1 MKAYLEYIAEIATE
15 NDPVNTILSVAELVR
30 SQAEHS
36 GKVAKLNMVSFLTM
50 LRNAGL
56 NIDFEGL
63 TAYYEAEP
71 NLKNKIQQFNDR
83 EIVFVAQGD
92 EVDSETLGQPQGN
105 IPPEEKVE
113 RMAKRAMKAREGINE
128 GYEGKIE
135 ALLADLGID
144 GFFRDDVLYVDPDR
158 LDDAEDALI
167 YADEIYEIPEIKS
180 KTELHK
186 PGRDKYDR
194 VIPNAFGHGSYGPK
208 RFAEEV
214 SRLKSGS
221 YEIVKSNDVTH
232 VKYKGKTISSGD
244 FDQGADGWF
253 MTVRGEKGQKFFD
266 ELKDMIN
273 YFKKNKITE
282 GDPDFSPVKG
292 RKVKTVNMTH
302 KTSGK
307 EVVVVDNP
315 KKIKEMEKL
324 GFVKDKWWKEEV
336 EADYISE
343 PVDNDAAVELKLYID
358 NDAQLYER
366 QLVPI
371 VKNIQRKMKRG
382 IYDHG
387 KVLKLWMYLVDNG
400 ARQYVKEFGGPGDTV
415 RAMFDKE
422 TRELVAQE
430 FADEYKV
437 EIEAQGGVM
446 FDHVE
451 LDEVEDPGRI
461 GSDGGSE
468 YKVVEYTRG
477 GQGQVYVTFRAMNMG
492 HAETLYQQHYAKSNT
507 ALTNSGGMVIK
518 ITEEVDMELR
528 EWTISDVMVAMKK
541 AYGKVDIEAIE
552 KLKKVQWR
560 GAGGHKGNVDRDDLV
575 RVGHGKL
582 IIPKVDINIK
592 ENVMNEEYNSE
603 LTSILDLAG
612 VDNNKI
618 TEKNPDET
626 ISPDEEEDTNELY
639 SYFSAGLDDL
649 ISNASQEADRIGG
662 EFRSPGIERE
672 LRDIAK
678 AAIDNWLNKRPE
690 VAPAPNPWKR
700 HLDYD
705 TEPAEKD
712 RLSADEQ

>member
-36 GKVAKLNMVSFLTM
+36 DKVAKLNMVSFLTM

-92 EVDSETLGQPQGN
+92 EVDSETLGQPQGD

-208 RFAEEV
+208 RFAE
-214 SRLKSGS
+214 
-221 YEIVKSNDVTH
+221 
-232 VKYKGKTISSGD
+232 
-244 FDQGADGWF
+244 
-253 MTVRGEKGQKFFD
+253 
-266 ELKDMIN
+266 
-273 YFKKNKITE
+273 

-343 PVDNDAAVELKLYID
+343 PVDNDAAVELKLYIE

-461 GSDGGSE
+461 GADGGSE

-518 ITEEVDMELR
+518 ITEGVDMELR

-626 ISPDEEEDTNELY
+626 ISPDEEGDADELY

-649 ISNASQEADRIGG
+649 ISNARQEADRIGG
-662 EFRSPGIERE
+662 EFRSPGINRE
-672 LRDIAK
+672 LRNIAQ
-678 AAIDNWLNKRPE
+678 AAIDALRSPGQAPDKPE
-690 VAPAPNPWKR
+690 NPWKR

-712 RLSADEQ
+712 RLSADDQ